1 MGVNVASV
9 CHDREGD
16 MELVEEKEELDIS
29 EEVEIF
35 FSFCLFLSRKGVVLG
50 RIIAKKMN
58 YPHNTLAGVCAGFS
72 NVGDELKGQR

>member
-1 MGVNVASV
+1 MRWLAVFIWSERVEERDMGVNVASV

-35 FSFCLFLSRKGVVLG
+35 FSLSRS
-50 RIIAKKMN
+50 
-58 YPHNTLAGVCAGFS
+58 FS
-72 NVGDELKGQR
+72 SCCFKPFNMSSASSSW